1 MSLSDATVRALRPRE
16 KAFKVGDAAGLYL
29 LISPAGGR
37 LWRMNYVRSGR
48 QRTLS
53 LGGYPAVS
61 LAEARRARDTAKA
74 QLRAGQDPVEVVK
87 TEKAAAAAAGVTFK
101 DVAEEWFKIKM
112 KDEGKAKNTLD
123 RTKWLLD
130 LLYAGIGRRPIASI
144 EAPDILELLRKIE
157 AAGQNETTKRLRA
170 TASMIF
176 RFGIATGKCK
186 RDPAADLRG
195 VLTSAKSRPRSA
207 IIEPAAVGRLMRAIA
222 GYKRPRER
230 LALQFLAL
238 TMVRP
243 GEACSAEWSEIA
255 GDIWSIPAARMKMRE
270 DFRIPLSKQA
280 RAVLEEARA
289 NSNGSRFVFPSRKR
303 GQPLSPRILNRALRE
318 MGYTAAEV
326 SAHGFR
332 STAST
337 LLNESGKFSVDAIEL
352 SLAHKPPGIRGI
364 YNRSKLWPERVALTQ
379 WYANHLDELRRRGEV
394 VKLAKKRNTMRSEAD
409 A

>member
-1 MSLSDATVRALRPRE
+1 
-16 KAFKVGDAAGLYL
+16 
-29 LISPAGGR
+29 
-37 LWRMNYVRSGR
+37 
-48 QRTLS
+48 
-53 LGGYPAVS
+53 
-61 LAEARRARDTAKA
+61 
-74 QLRAGQDPVEVVK
+74 
-87 TEKAAAAAAGVTFK
+87 
-101 DVAEEWFKIKM
+101 
-112 KDEGKAKNTLD
+112 
-123 RTKWLLD
+123 
-130 LLYAGIGRRPIASI
+130 
-144 EAPDILELLRKIE
+144 
-157 AAGQNETTKRLRA
+157 
-170 TASMIF
+170 
-176 RFGIATGKCK
+176 
-186 RDPAADLRG
+186 
-195 VLTSAKSRPRSA
+195 
-207 IIEPAAVGRLMRAIA
+207 
-222 GYKRPRER
+222 
-230 LALQFLAL
+230 
-238 TMVRP
+238 
-243 GEACSAEWSEIA
+243 
-255 GDIWSIPAARMKMRE
+255 MRE